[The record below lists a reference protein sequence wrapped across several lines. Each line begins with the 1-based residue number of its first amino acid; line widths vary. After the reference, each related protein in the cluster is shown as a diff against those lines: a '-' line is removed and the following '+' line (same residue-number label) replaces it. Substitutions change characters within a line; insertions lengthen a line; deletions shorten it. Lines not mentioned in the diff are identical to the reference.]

1 MLGECNVFINN
12 QRGKNTFFLLI
23 GPTRG
28 FTKEAEGKERDDG
41 SCEKLQKT

>member
-1 MLGECNVFINN
+1 MYLLIIKE
-12 QRGKNTFFLLI
+12 GKTLFFLLI

>member
-1 MLGECNVFINN
+1 MYLLISKE
-12 QRGKNTFFLLI
+12 GKTFFLLI

>member
-1 MLGECNVFINN
+1 MYLLIIKEGE
-12 QRGKNTFFLLI
+12 TLFFLI